1 MEQIP
6 ASHCHPQMAG
16 LRQQQSP
23 GGWDRQVPAEK
34 NQSSVPVLPPS
45 APHSSTGLC
54 PLSLPCVPP
63 SEKAANLWSS
73 EIGSSTRLVPADSPS
88 TSAQCPP
95 TSGFG
100 AWALHME

>member
-1 MEQIP
+1 MRQIP
-6 ASHCHPQMAG
+6 AGHHYPHMAG
-16 LRQQQSP
+16 SRQQQSP
-23 GGWDRQVPAEK
+23 EGWDRQVPAEK
-34 NQSSVPVLPPS
+34 SQSSVRVLPPS

-63 SEKAANLWSS
+63 SERAANLWSS
-73 EIGSSTRLVPADSPS
+73 EISSSTELVPADSPG

-100 AWALHME
+100 ATAGHME